1 VIIKTAPK
9 RRQTVLAGLCVL
21 GLAVGLSA
29 CGDSSSSDDPASNQ
43 VEFSFLGMPE
53 NTTVEAVLQTIAA
66 GSCATDLA
74 DYPLKTSSQPQAS
87 YDQQLQLLAGNDA
100 LPSLIFAANTPSLAI
115 ELHDGGYLVDIDQAL
130 TEVGLADAILPA
142 AESVLRSLYG
152 GDLFTLPAEFNIEG
166 IWYNKAIL
174 AQHGIAQPTTWDE
187 LTAAN
192 QKLADAGVQPFA
204 VAGSGGDGWNVTRLV
219 GNHIFRSLGA
229 DAMRQVA
236 DGKAKLTDPEYLASA
251 EAVAAWGQAGY
262 FGPAPTAVDYA
273 TAMNTFLTG
282 QAAFYYMGSWALASF
297 NDPTQNQIG
306 DDNIGFLPFPNVTGG
321 KGSAAEVPANAGM
334 PLALSSASYD
344 AGAKAWLGCLAQNY
358 GTLALRDKGQI
369 TGFRV
374 FDPVADLPALTTEVQ
389 DIIANAPSSVL
400 WFEALFS
407 AQATTTAQ
415 TNGGLLA
422 EGSLSGADFM
432 SIVQADLG

>member
-1 VIIKTAPK
+1 VIIKTARK
-9 RRQTVLAGLCVL
+9 RRQAVLAGLCAL
-21 GLAVGLSA
+21 GLAVSLSG
-29 CGDSSSSDDPASNQ
+29 CGGDSSSDQPTGGQA
-43 VEFSFLGMPE
+43 EFSFLGMPE
-53 NTTVEAVLQTIAA
+53 NTTVGSVLSTVAA
-66 GSCATDLA
+66 GPCASTVA
-74 DYPLKTSSQPQAS
+74 DYPLKSSSQPQAS
-87 YDQQLQLLAGNDA
+87 YDQQLQLLAGQNA

-130 TEVGLADAILPA
+130 AEVGAAGAILPA

-166 IWYNKAIL
+166 IWYNKQIL
-174 AQHGIAQPTTWDE
+174 ADHGIGLPATWDE

-192 QKLADAGVQPFA
+192 QKLADAGVQPFS

-219 GNHIFRSLGA
+219 GNYIFRSLGA
-229 DAMRQVA
+229 DALSQVA
-236 DGKAKLTDPEYLASA
+236 DGKAKLTDPGYVAAA
-251 EAVAAWGQAGY
+251 EAVSAWGQAGY

-297 NDPTQNQIG
+297 NDPAQNQIG
-306 DDNIGFLPFPNVTGG
+306 ADNIGFLSFPNVSGG
-321 KGSAAEVPANAGM
+321 KGSADQVPANAGM
-334 PLALSSASYD
+334 PLALSTAGYGD
-344 AGAKAWLGCLAQNY
+344 GAKAWLSCLAQNY
-358 GTLALRDKGQI
+358 GTVALRDMGQI

-374 FDPVADLPALTTEVQ
+374 NDPVADLPALTTEVQ

-422 EGSLSGADFM
+422 EGSISGAEFM
-432 SIVQADLG
+432 DAVQADLG